1 MAMAHTHA
9 PTSLPAAWG
18 RWQVAVTEAGD
29 GYPVFLSLAPPRTL
43 RPRSSPQEHLC
54 AYVDLLRWIEGK
66 RLLDA
71 GGVAAL
77 AQHAASRPRLAR
89 AALEQTIALR
99 DAVYRVFSEHV
110 HSRAPPPEDVAQI
123 VAGFN
128 DAVACVELTL
138 VDGRMV
144 PRPRDVEPELGIARL
159 QAALS
164 AVALLT
170 SDRVERVKEC
180 ADDRGCG
187 WLFVDE
193 TRNGSRR
200 FCFSA
205 ECGNRARQAA
215 FRHRHRTG
223 AQARTSA
230 GAGRAERLGP

>member
-1 MAMAHTHA
+1 MAHTHPA
-9 PTSLPAAWG
+9 TRLPPAWG

-29 GYPVFLSLAPPRTL
+29 GYPVCLSLANTRNW
-43 RPRSSPQEHLC
+43 RRSAAPQEHLC
-54 AYVDLLRWIEGK
+54 AYADLLHWIECR
-66 RLLDA
+66 RLLEA

-77 AQHAASRPRLAR
+77 AQHATSRPRLAR
-89 AALEQTIALR
+89 AALEQTITLR
-99 DAVYRVFSEHV
+99 DAVYRVFSEHA

-138 VDGRMV
+138 EDGRMV
-144 PRPRDVEPELGIARL
+144 PRQRDAGPELGIARL

-170 SDRVERVKEC
+170 SDRAARVKEC

-205 ECGNRARQAA
+205 ECGNRARQVA

-223 AQARTSA
+223 AEARTTA
-230 GAGRAERLGP
+230 GAGRAD

>member
-1 MAMAHTHA
+1 MAMAHMHA
-9 PTSLPAAWG
+9 PTILPAAWE
-18 RWQVAVTEAGD
+18 RWQVAVIESAD
-29 GYPVFLSLAPPRTL
+29 GYPVCLSLANTRNW
-43 RPRSSPQEHLC
+43 RRSAAPQEHLC
-54 AYVDLLRWIEGK
+54 AFGDLLHWIEGK
-66 RLLDA
+66 GLLDA

-77 AQHAASRPRLAR
+77 ARHASSRPRLAR
-89 AALEQTIALR
+89 SALEQTVALR
-99 DAVYRVFSEHV
+99 DAVYRVFSEHA
-110 HSRAPPPEDVAQI
+110 HSRAPPPEDVALI

-144 PRPRDVEPELGIARL
+144 PRQRDGGPELGIARL

-164 AVALLT
+164 AVALLA
-170 SDRVERVKEC
+170 SDRAARVKEC

-187 WLFVDE
+187 WLFLDE

-215 FRHRHRTG
+215 FRHRLRT
-223 AQARTSA
+223 APEARTTTA
-230 GAGRAERLGP
+230 GADRAD